1 MSDKGCVILMTCSQL
16 FFTHS
21 VTAQC
26 EGKRGKSVTN
36 LENHILKVTPPPP
49 NPHTFLPHTWMKR
62 EMFCTLSSDVRLRG
76 VGEEGSGEE
85 WSVVSISAVTVK
97 VCDVLL
103 LRRSLCEEVTRVS
116 RCPRPY

>member
-1 MSDKGCVILMTCSQL
+1 
-16 FFTHS
+16 
-21 VTAQC
+21 
-26 EGKRGKSVTN
+26 
-36 LENHILKVTPPPP
+36 
-49 NPHTFLPHTWMKR
+49 MKR